1 MSAVARLQGLLFGA
15 IDARTVGG
23 MRILLAVLL
32 LASHLL
38 MYPELAV
45 LLSDTGP
52 ATTEMVSTWSKHA
65 RWSYYDGVDDLGTLR
80 LIHLVGVIPLVGML
94 VGWQSRLMVLLA
106 LVVQVAV
113 HHRAPWAQHG
123 GDRVMRLATLSLLLV
138 PCGAGWSVD
147 AWLRSRRP
155 GAPVASPLVPMVTH
169 RVIQVQWMIIYGF
182 TGLAK
187 VVGGTWQN
195 GDALYY
201 ALSLRTFQRF
211 PALTEQLLSLG
222 LVQALLKLGTWVTLA
237 WELAFPLLILSART
251 RRDTLLVGLV
261 LHAGIAL
268 TMMVGTFSY
277 IMVWGYL
284 AFLGPDWAARLAAWL
299 PGSEKA
305 EQELEQDEHDHR

>member
-1 MSAVARLQGLLFGA
+1 MSAVDRLQGLFFGG

-23 MRILLAVLL
+23 MRIALAAMLLV
-32 LASHLL
+32 SHLL
-38 MYPELAV
+38 MYPELAL

-52 ATTEMVSTWSKHA
+52 ATTEMVSAWSRHA
-65 RWSYYDGVDDLGTLR
+65 RWSFYDGVDDLPTLR
-80 LIHLVGVIPLVGML
+80 LLHLAGVIPIVGML
-94 VGWQSRLMVLLA
+94 VGWKSRLMVLLA

-155 GAPVASPLVPMVTH
+155 GAPVASPLVPLVAH
-169 RVIQVQWMIIYGF
+169 RVIQAQWMIIYGF

-187 VVGGTWQN
+187 VVGGTWQS

-211 PALTEQLLSLG
+211 PALMELLLSLG
-222 LVQALLKLGTWVTLA
+222 LVQVLLKLGTWATLA
-237 WELAFPLLILSART
+237 WELAFPLLVLSART
-251 RRDTLLVGLV
+251 RRGTLLVGV
-261 LHAGIAL
+261 AIHIGIAL

-284 AFLGPDWAARLAAWL
+284 AFLGPDWAARLSAWL
-299 PGSEKA
+299 SGSEQA